1 MGILSLPFCH
11 RWYASPSP
19 LDPPRLGLQR
29 PRIQTLAH
37 GPSHGPS
44 WWRSPLLRHTS
55 GNDPVASPPWSPTRS
70 LLWTTS
76 LDPSSFPQNATKS
89 LRLSVLSV
97 ALARSLAHSAL
108 LSSNFSSTTKPLHTQ
123 KNGPNSFFCLS
134 LFSISTR
141 TAVYWKRNTRYCNA
155 FAPTLKLRS
164 IRALH
169 FSRLRQSLET
179 LMARAKD
186 SKPR

>member
-19 LDPPRLGLQR
+19 LDPPRPGLQR

-44 WWRSPLLRHTS
+44 WWRSPPLRHTS
-55 GNDPVASPPWSPTRS
+55 GNDPGASPPWSPTRS

-97 ALARSLAHSAL
+97 CRSCSLAHSAF
-108 LSSNFSSTTKPLHTQ
+108 LSSNFSSTAKPLHT
-123 KNGPNSFFCLS
+123 KKKGPNSFLAFLSS
-134 LFSISTR
+134 LFLQERQSTENETQN
-141 TAVYWKRNTRYCNA
+141 TATRSHRRWNLAA
-155 FAPTLKLRS
+155 FARYASHDCDK
-164 IRALH
+164 AW
-169 FSRLRQSLET
+169 
-179 LMARAKD
+179 
-186 SKPR
+186 KP

>member
-55 GNDPVASPPWSPTRS
+55 GNDPGASPPWSPTRS

-97 ALARSLAHSAL
+97 ALARSLAHSAF
-108 LSSNFSSTTKPLHTQ
+108 LSSNFSSTIKPTPHQKKWTK
-123 KNGPNSFFCLS
+123 FFFFAFLSS
-134 LFSISTR
+134 LFLQERQSTE
-141 TAVYWKRNTRYCNA
+141 NETRDIATRSHRRWNLEA
-155 FAPTLKLRS
+155 FARS
-164 IRALH
+164 TSHDCDKAW
-169 FSRLRQSLET
+169 
-179 LMARAKD
+179 
-186 SKPR
+186 KP

>member
-29 PRIQTLAH
+29 LRIQTLAH

-44 WWRSPLLRHTS
+44 WWRSPPLRHTS
-55 GNDPVASPPWSPTRS
+55 GNDPGASPPWSPTRS

-89 LRLSVLSV
+89 LRLSVLFV
-97 ALARSLAHSAL
+97 ALARTLTL
-108 LSSNFSSTTKPLHTQ
+108 PFSRLISHLQQNHSTTK
-123 KNGPNSFFCLS
+123 KKEPNFFLAFLSS
-134 LFSISTR
+134 LFLQECQSTENE
-141 TAVYWKRNTRYCNA
+141 TQDIATRSHRRWNLVA
-155 FAPTLKLRS
+155 FARS
-164 IRALH
+164 ASH
-169 FSRLRQSLET
+169 YCDK
-179 LMARAKD
+179 AW
-186 SKPR
+186 KP